1 MQPVTAKSLVAVS
14 APVVVWQVYVPVP
27 EVSYPV
33 SVTIVHDCPAARV
46 FAPTVQVPA
55 ASLYPREG
63 IVQAGGV
70 PPAWSHAAPEKLL
83 EHVQVVGE
91 DAKTAVARAPL
102 TASHAVQTPVK
113 ALVPADW

>member
-1 MQPVTAKSLVAVS
+1 MEQPVTAKSLAEVS
-14 APVVVWQVYVPVP
+14 APVVAWQVYVPVP

-33 SVTIVHDCPAARV
+33 SATIVHDCPAARV
-46 FAPTVQVPA
+46 LGLQILQLPA
-55 ASLYPREG
+55 ASPLPRDG

-70 PPAWSHAAPEKLL
+70 SHAAPEKLL

>member
-1 MQPVTAKSLVAVS
+1 MN
-14 APVVVWQVYVPVP
+14 VPVP

-33 SVTIVHDCPAARV
+33 CTIAVHVVPTPRV
-46 FAPTVQVPA
+46 PVPA
-55 ASLYPREG
+55 TQFPASILYPLLR
-63 IVQAGGV
+63 VLKAAGMSQSSAGM
-70 PPAWSHAAPEKLL
+70 SHATPEKLL